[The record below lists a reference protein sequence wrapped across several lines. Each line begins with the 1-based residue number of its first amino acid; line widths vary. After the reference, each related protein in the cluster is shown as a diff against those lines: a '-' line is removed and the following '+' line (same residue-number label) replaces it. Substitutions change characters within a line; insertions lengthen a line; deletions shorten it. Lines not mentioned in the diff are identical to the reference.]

1 MRKIYLLIALI
12 LITKNIFC
20 QSYSGNTSY
29 IDNEK
34 ELNFQSVKKS
44 MKVIKSSEIKNYKI
58 IDTIN
63 KLENLLNSNAK
74 IITISIKNPE
84 AYLIQNF
91 ENKLGTISIAL
102 KDDEEFKIYEI
113 ISPTIIYDNYINDTI
128 NSKKISE
135 LEGIMAAPNFKIKEL
150 KRIKLDK
157 TQSEELI
164 IKFSYQSI
172 GCPNCNQSQANTTN
186 GYLIFDFDKL
196 QVLKLINFNSTSL
209 TQQLKYNENSE
220 NFKIEFRKNYVKMKK
235 RKYIYKDNKLI
246 SK

>member
-1 MRKIYLLIALI
+1 MLTLISN
-12 LITKNIFC
+12 NIFC
-20 QSYSGNTSY
+20 QSYNGNTSY
-29 IDNEK
+29 INNEK

-44 MKVIKSSEIKNYKI
+44 IKVIKSSEIKDYKI

-63 KLENLLNSNAK
+63 KIEDLSNSNAK

-91 ENKLGTISIAL
+91 DNKLGTISIAL
-102 KDDEEFKIYEI
+102 KDNEEFKIYEI
-113 ISPTIIYDNYINDTI
+113 ISPTIIYDNYVNDTI
-128 NSKKISE
+128 NSKEISK
-135 LEGIMAAPNFKIKEL
+135 LDGIISASNFKIKEL

-157 TQSEELI
+157 SQSEELI
-164 IKFSYQSI
+164 IKFSYQRI

-196 QVLKLINFNSTSL
+196 QVLKLINFNSISL
-209 TQQLKYNENSE
+209 TQQLKHNENSE
-220 NFKIEFRKNYVKMKK
+220 NFKIEFRKYYVKMKK